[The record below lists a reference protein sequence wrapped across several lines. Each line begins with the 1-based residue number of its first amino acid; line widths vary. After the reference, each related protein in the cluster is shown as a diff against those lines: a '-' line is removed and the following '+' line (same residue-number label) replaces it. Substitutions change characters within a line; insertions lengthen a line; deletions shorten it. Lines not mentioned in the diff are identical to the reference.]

1 LYDFNKP
8 IGIRTVLSAD
18 DQNSVGSFG
27 VDDVKLPALRF
38 TVHFRTYTMNT
49 ENRYSTI
56 RNFVETVHK
65 NGAAGSQIV
74 NDKPVVNDFLAN
86 IDRTAEL
93 L

>member
-8 IGIRTVLSAD
+8 IGIGTVLSAD
-18 DQNSVGSFG
+18 DQNSVG
-27 VDDVKLPALRF
+27 
-38 TVHFRTYTMNT
+38 
-49 ENRYSTI
+49 
-56 RNFVETVHK
+56 NFVETVHK